1 MTLLIQTKI
10 NEGVILEIEG
20 SYKNLL
26 SFILDRSIVKKAIM
40 TIPYNVSQINM
51 KKYIKDTLHL
61 IEEKSDVKLQGYSKT
76 NSKRITST
84 IHKQNVW
91 K

>member
-1 MTLLIQTKI
+1 
-10 NEGVILEIEG
+10 
-20 SYKNLL
+20 
-26 SFILDRSIVKKAIM
+26 M

-51 KKYIKDTLHL
+51 KKYIKDTLHQ

-84 IHKQNVW
+84 IHKQNV
-91 K
+91 